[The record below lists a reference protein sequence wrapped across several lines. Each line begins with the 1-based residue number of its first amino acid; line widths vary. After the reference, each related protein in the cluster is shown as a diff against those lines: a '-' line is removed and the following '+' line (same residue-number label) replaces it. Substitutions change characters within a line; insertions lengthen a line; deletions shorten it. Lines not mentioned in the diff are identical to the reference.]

1 MILDAMNINL
11 FFAFRI
17 KKIFLENNVMEIFL
31 LIPRCIE
38 SNMSGNILVGTM
50 IMIEKYI
57 K

>member
-1 MILDAMNINL
+1 MILDAMNTNL

>member
-1 MILDAMNINL
+1 MNTNL